1 MTSALNEQS
10 LDQIFR
16 SARTPNDWADRAVE
30 DDIGE
35 GGPATNAHCQP
46 MPANRDDSGL
56 RLRLWTGDSI
66 HTESSRKY
74 DAESFTRLAKLGGWD
89 VAELWTDADRLF
101 AVFGLVAAEPAQGS

>member
-16 SARTPNDWADRAVE
+16 SARTP
-30 DDIGE
+30 
-35 GGPATNAHCQP
+35 
-46 MPANRDDSGL
+46 
-56 RLRLWTGDSI
+56 
-66 HTESSRKY
+66 
-74 DAESFTRLAKLGGWD
+74 WD